1 MKNNI
6 LKYFLI
12 FIFIFCIKTNIF
24 AEQQFTFEVTEIEIF
39 EEGKI
44 FKGLK
49 RGTINT
55 SGGIMLIAD
64 KFEYNKETNIL
75 IATGNVKIEDL
86 VNEILIETDEV
97 KYLKNDEIIFTNSR
111 SKAIGKNTI
120 IDANMFRYDKKN
132 LFNAFGNLINQD
144 LKNEILITSNDLY
157 YFINDGI
164 ISTKTKSKAIGKNV
178 ITYADNFKYNQN
190 TNILNAQG
198 NVKVDDKIKNFILL
212 SNDITYLIDNQK
224 FITKKKSE
232 AYNDNINIKAVE
244 FEYNKNLEI
253 LNAYKNVIIEDK
265 INDLVLFSENITYF
279 KNTEKII
286 TQGKTEAIIEKIYN
300 FKSKN
305 PILLRNTKQFSSKFK
320 STIYDSDDGS
330 RYDLNNFNY
339 FIQPKVLKGNNV
351 VITTNYKKEKSDK
364 FTFSNG
370 IFNLNEKKFAGK
382 DTKIFLH
389 PNIFQKEKEKFL
401 ELISKTEIN
410 KLVDEDKVFQNEPRL
425 FGISSKGNKEKTIV
439 KKAIFTNCKKNNS
452 CPAWSMKSKKIT
464 HDKKTSINYEI
475 LF

>member
-1 MKNNI
+1 
-6 LKYFLI
+6 
-12 FIFIFCIKTNIF
+12 
-24 AEQQFTFEVTEIEIF
+24 
-39 EEGKI
+39 
-44 FKGLK
+44 
-49 RGTINT
+49 
-55 SGGIMLIAD
+55 MLIAD

-75 IATGNVKIEDL
+75 IVTGNVKIEDL

-120 IDANMFRYDKKN
+120 IDANMFRYDKKKN
-132 LFNAFGNLINQD
+132 LFNAFGNVITQD

-265 INDLVLFSENITYF
+265 INDLILFSENI
-279 KNTEKII
+279 
-286 TQGKTEAIIEKIYN
+286 
-300 FKSKN
+300 
-305 PILLRNTKQFSSKFK
+305 ILK
-320 STIYDSDDGS
+320 
-330 RYDLNNFNY
+330 
-339 FIQPKVLKGNNV
+339 
-351 VITTNYKKEKSDK
+351 
-364 FTFSNG
+364 
-370 IFNLNEKKFAGK
+370 
-382 DTKIFLH
+382 H
-389 PNIFQKEKEKFL
+389 
-401 ELISKTEIN
+401 
-410 KLVDEDKVFQNEPRL
+410 
-425 FGISSKGNKEKTIV
+425 
-439 KKAIFTNCKKNNS
+439 
-452 CPAWSMKSKKIT
+452 
-464 HDKKTSINYEI
+464 
-475 LF
+475 

>member
-1 MKNNI
+1 MQI
-6 LKYFLI
+6 CLDM
-12 FIFIFCIKTNIF
+12 IK
-24 AEQQFTFEVTEIEIF
+24 
-39 EEGKI
+39 
-44 FKGLK
+44 
-49 RGTINT
+49 
-55 SGGIMLIAD
+55 
-64 KFEYNKETNIL
+64 
-75 IATGNVKIEDL
+75 
-86 VNEILIETDEV
+86 
-97 KYLKNDEIIFTNSR
+97 
-111 SKAIGKNTI
+111 
-120 IDANMFRYDKKN
+120 KKN
-132 LFNAFGNLINQD
+132 LFNAFGNVITQD

-300 FKSKN
+300 FKSK
-305 PILLRNTKQFSSKFK
+305 IL
-320 STIYDSDDGS
+320 Y
-330 RYDLNNFNY
+330 Y
-339 FIQPKVLKGNNV
+339 
-351 VITTNYKKEKSDK
+351 
-364 FTFSNG
+364 
-370 IFNLNEKKFAGK
+370 
-382 DTKIFLH
+382 
-389 PNIFQKEKEKFL
+389 
-401 ELISKTEIN
+401 
-410 KLVDEDKVFQNEPRL
+410 
-425 FGISSKGNKEKTIV
+425 
-439 KKAIFTNCKKNNS
+439 
-452 CPAWSMKSKKIT
+452 
-464 HDKKTSINYEI
+464 
-475 LF
+475 

>member
-1 MKNNI
+1 MYKN
-6 LKYFLI
+6 KY
-12 FIFIFCIKTNIF
+12 F

-132 LFNAFGNLINQD
+132 LFNAFGNVITQD

-224 FITKKKSE
+224 FITKKNRS
-232 AYNDNINIKAVE
+232 
-244 FEYNKNLEI
+244 L
-253 LNAYKNVIIEDK
+253 
-265 INDLVLFSENITYF
+265 
-279 KNTEKII
+279 
-286 TQGKTEAIIEKIYN
+286 
-300 FKSKN
+300 
-305 PILLRNTKQFSSKFK
+305 
-320 STIYDSDDGS
+320 
-330 RYDLNNFNY
+330 
-339 FIQPKVLKGNNV
+339 
-351 VITTNYKKEKSDK
+351 
-364 FTFSNG
+364 
-370 IFNLNEKKFAGK
+370 
-382 DTKIFLH
+382 
-389 PNIFQKEKEKFL
+389 
-401 ELISKTEIN
+401 
-410 KLVDEDKVFQNEPRL
+410 
-425 FGISSKGNKEKTIV
+425 
-439 KKAIFTNCKKNNS
+439 
-452 CPAWSMKSKKIT
+452 
-464 HDKKTSINYEI
+464 
-475 LF
+475 